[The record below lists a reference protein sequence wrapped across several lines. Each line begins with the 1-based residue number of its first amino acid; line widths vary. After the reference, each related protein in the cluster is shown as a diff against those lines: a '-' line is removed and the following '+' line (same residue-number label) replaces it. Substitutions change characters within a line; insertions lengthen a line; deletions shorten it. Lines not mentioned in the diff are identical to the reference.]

1 MLERSSAAGRSV
13 QTHAKLTCKQTTCG
27 IRDTPQWGA
36 SHARQSQRRL
46 SRNAT
51 RHHMH
56 MTHRTS
62 PVGACHMA
70 SHARRL
76 ERRLSGHVASGQ
88 RHMGRRLQGCAPH
101 RGIAHATSGTSPTA
115 RPLSTCAW
123 HAACAAAGTAT
134 CRGAR
139 HVVGVACRHVRQGR
153 SFRQCRYRVPR
164 PIVAMARRASSP
176 ARERAGSIPSGW
188 WPSRHGHGASSPCG
202 PSNPSE

>member
-1 MLERSSAAGRSV
+1 MGSYSRSLPRTVERLTASSAGWSLRACMVRHCLAAVLQVFGQRLHSDTIPLLRVLGGSEFACLERSSAAGRSV

-88 RHMGRRLQGCAPH
+88 CHMGRRLQGCAPH
-101 RGIAHATSGTSPTA
+101 RGIAHATCGTSPS
-115 RPLSTCAW
+115 RLQGV
-123 HAACAAAGTAT
+123 HAT
-134 CRGAR
+134 
-139 HVVGVACRHVRQGR
+139 
-153 SFRQCRYRVPR
+153 
-164 PIVAMARRASSP
+164 
-176 ARERAGSIPSGW
+176 SG
-188 WPSRHGHGASSPCG
+188 H
-202 PSNPSE
+202 